1 MYEKF
6 YGFTSK
12 PFQLVPNPAFLYL
25 SPKHENA
32 LTYLEY
38 GLMERSGFI
47 LLTGEIGA
55 GKTTLIRHLLN
66 QIESSIET
74 AVIFNTNVT
83 PDQLLAMILS
93 EFEVVSPGPGKS
105 ESLEALNRFLIDRY
119 AQGGR
124 SLLIIDEAQNLS
136 REALEEVRML
146 SNLQSDD
153 QLLLQ
158 IMLVGQPELRAR
170 LKRPELAQLNQRIGV
185 SYHIPHLSHDETAAY
200 IACRLEKAG
209 GKSDI
214 FTPQAVD
221 LIYRA
226 SRGVPRTINLLCDAA
241 LVYGFADELAVIDAP
256 VVEQAIEDRGGMGLL
271 PAFDADVQAL
281 CASADDGGIDGGT
294 ALSRLSALEHHL
306 SALQQQLDW
315 RIESLEG
322 KGQAFKDELVRNLKE
337 LYDRERDRT
346 DKLLFEYSRIK
357 ERCAMLQQKE
367 KEAKAQAGL
376 AAENADLIG
385 RMRDMLNAEREK
397 NRQLQ
402 EECQRLK
409 EDLQATEKNR
419 LAELDREN
427 QEFIHNTFM
436 ERQRAAKNRSWFK

>member
-1 MYEKF
+1 MYENF

-93 EFEVVSPGPGKS
+93 EFEVVPPNPGKS
-105 ESLEALNRFLIDRY
+105 EALEALNTFLIARY

-153 QLLLQ
+153 HLLLQ
-158 IMLVGQPELRAR
+158 IMLVAQPELRAR
-170 LKRPELAQLNQRIGV
+170 LKTPELAQLNQRIGV
-185 SYHIPHLSHDETAAY
+185 SYHIPHLTHDETAAY

-209 GKSDI
+209 GKTEI

-241 LVYGFADELAVIDAP
+241 LVYGFADELATIDAP
-256 VVEQAIEDRGGMGLL
+256 VVEQAIQDRDGMGLQNEAG
-271 PAFDADVQAL
+271 PAAESIFSEGL
-281 CASADDGGIDGGT
+281 DDGMDGP
-294 ALSRLSALEHHL
+294 AVESRLKAIERNLSALK
-306 SALQQQLDW
+306 LQMDW
-315 RIESLEG
+315 RIEDLEG
-322 KGQAFKDELVRNLKE
+322 QGQGFKDDMVRNLKE

-357 ERCAMLQQKE
+357 ERCAMLQKE
-367 KEAKAQAGL
+367 KNNRVQPSSS
-376 AAENADLIG
+376 AENADLIG

-402 EECQRLK
+402 EDYKRLK
-409 EDLQATEKNR
+409 EEYQTLEKNR
-419 LAELDREN
+419 LDELDREN

-436 ERQRAAKNRSWFK
+436 EKQRIAKNRSWFK

>member
-93 EFEVVSPGPGKS
+93 EFEIAAPSPGKS
-105 ESLEALNRFLIDRY
+105 ESLEALHRFLIARY

-124 SLLIIDEAQNLS
+124 TLLIIDEAQNLS

-153 QLLLQ
+153 QILLQ

-170 LKRPELAQLNQRIGV
+170 LRRPELAQLNQRIGV
-185 SYHIPHLSHDETAAY
+185 SYHIPHLAHEETAAY

-209 GKSDI
+209 GKPDI
-214 FTPQAVD
+214 FTPAAMD
-221 LIYRA
+221 LIHRA

-241 LVYGFADELAVIDAP
+241 LVYGYADELTVIDAP

-271 PAFDADVQAL
+271 PAADSSAGAFPSAAPDAGAEYDAF
-281 CASADDGGIDGGT
+281 A
-294 ALSRLSALEHHL
+294 SRLAAVEQGLGMMR
-306 SALQQQLDW
+306 QQMDW
-315 RIESLEG
+315 RIEDLEG
-322 KGQAFKDELVRNLKE
+322 KGQGFKDELVRNLKE

-357 ERCAMLQQKE
+357 ERCAMLVKE
-367 KEAKAQAGL
+367 REAKAQA
-376 AAENADLIG
+376 ASSAENAELIG

-397 NRQLQ
+397 NRRLQ
-402 EECQRLK
+402 EEYQRLK
-409 EDLQATEKNR
+409 EEYDNLEKQR
-419 LAELDREN
+419 ITELDREN
-427 QEFIHNTFM
+427 QEFIHATFM
-436 ERQRAAKNRSWFK
+436 EKQRAAKNRSWFK

>member
-93 EFEVVSPGPGKS
+93 EFEIEPPSPGKS
-105 ESLEALNRFLIDRY
+105 EALEALNRFLIERY
-119 AQGGR
+119 AQGAR
-124 SLLIIDEAQNLS
+124 TLLIIDEAQNLS

-185 SYHIPHLSHDETAAY
+185 SYHIPHLSHEETAAY

-209 GKSDI
+209 GKPDI
-214 FTPQAVD
+214 FTPAAVD

-241 LVYGFADELAVIDAP
+241 LVYGFADELACIDVP

-271 PAFDADVQAL
+271 PAIDPSAETFSSAVLDTGADYDAV
-281 CASADDGGIDGGT
+281 S
-294 ALSRLSALEHHL
+294 SRLGAIEQNLAML
-306 SALQQQLDW
+306 KQQMDW
-315 RIESLEG
+315 RIEDLDG
-322 KGQAFKDELVRNLKE
+322 KGQGFKDELVRNMKE

-346 DKLLFEYSRIK
+346 DRLLFEYSRIK
-357 ERCAMLQQKE
+357 ERCAMLVKE
-367 KEAKAQAGL
+367 KNARAL
-376 AAENADLIG
+376 AASSAENAELIG

-402 EECQRLK
+402 EDYK
-409 EDLQATEKNR
+409 KLQEELQSLEKNR